1 MWRRKKS
8 QPSLLNPSHRLR
20 EHSRSFSENIL
31 ENNIFWT
38 CTLSLHSLCISSFV
52 FKKFPMKKRSF
63 DFQLALYYL
72 LYNIFLPE
80 MYRSAFCHPFLSVG
94 VSISFDVIILL
105 YYNFIY
111 FQDKDT
117 FLRFYSRSFQ
127 TFSIY
132 GCAASN
138 ADVILLRVV
147 TKRDIKSLNISL

>member
-1 MWRRKKS
+1 
-8 QPSLLNPSHRLR
+8 
-20 EHSRSFSENIL
+20 
-31 ENNIFWT
+31 
-38 CTLSLHSLCISSFV
+38 
-52 FKKFPMKKRSF
+52 
-63 DFQLALYYL
+63 
-72 LYNIFLPE
+72 

-94 VSISFDVIILL
+94 VSISFDVIILI

-138 ADVILLRVV
+138 ADVVILIRVHENA
-147 TKRDIKSLNISL
+147 LNFVDSGSGEIDSGTEQYLSYIEVIHSVSHITITINIESSSFN

>member
-1 MWRRKKS
+1 MLRGQFLGSVHYNFNSILIKDPLTNSASNSNCMLNNNFWRK
-8 QPSLLNPSHRLR
+8 QNNLYQQVLPSSAMCDVEKTSAVVVKPITS
-20 EHSRSFSENIL
+20 
-31 ENNIFWT
+31 
-38 CTLSLHSLCISSFV
+38 
-52 FKKFPMKKRSF
+52 
-63 DFQLALYYL
+63 
-72 LYNIFLPE
+72 YNIFLPE

-138 ADVILLRVV
+138 ADVVILIRVH
-147 TKRDIKSLNISL
+147 TLTCH